1 MLTQLFFAA
10 VALLLPYLYRRIRFK
25 RLQQFARFPQLP
37 PSAVLG
43 HLQTVDDFVK
53 QSAPRAHPG
62 SYIFN
67 QLYYYYRQV
76 KQLT

>member
-10 VALLLPYLYRRIRFK
+10 IALLVPYLYRVIRFK
-25 RLQQFARFPQLP
+25 RLHQFARFPQLP

-53 QSAPRAHPG
+53 RSAPGAHPG
-62 SYIFN
+62 SYLLDQSN
-67 QLYYYYRQV
+67 RYRRQV
-76 KQLT
+76 